1 MKNVLNYYYNL
12 IPTSIHQINKEYK
25 CYINDSEYLLVEYN
39 DSLDKLEDIYKLSMY
54 MLNMQIPCHQ
64 IILNINNSI
73 VTYIN
78 NIPYILMKIYVSS
91 QSINLKNIL
100 MFQNFVVD
108 SSNFKYLIS
117 NEWYNMWT
125 KKIDYLEYQ
134 ISQIGKKYP
143 IIRDSFNYYVGLAEN
158 SISLL
163 SELGGYKDNFFIS
176 HKRIS
181 FNENIK
187 ELYNPLNL
195 IIDSK
200 SRDVSEYIKS
210 KFFFDKYSI
219 YDAIN
224 DIRLANLNGK
234 QYLLFFS
241 RLLFPSYYFDAYEDI
256 ISNKKDEKIINRIVL
271 KSNEYSFFLKEIWEE
286 LNKYYKIPEI
296 DWLIKKM

>member
-117 NEWYNMWT
+117 NDWYNMWT

-271 KSNEYSFFLKEIWEE
+271 KSNEYSFFLKKIWEE